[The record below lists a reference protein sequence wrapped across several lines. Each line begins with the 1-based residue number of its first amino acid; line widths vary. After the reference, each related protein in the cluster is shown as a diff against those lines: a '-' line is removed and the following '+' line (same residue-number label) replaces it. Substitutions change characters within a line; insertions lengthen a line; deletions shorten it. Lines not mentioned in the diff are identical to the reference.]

1 MYAALVDAISH
12 IKPYYL
18 LLLQAFLVLLI
29 PYLLWRPLRLGQVF
43 PLAVIQ
49 IFTGVLLGP
58 SIFGT
63 LLPDLQKALFG
74 ASGNIGAVA
83 NVAICIFGFLAGT
96 EADKETIRTSGRSII
111 AIGVFGMTGS
121 WLLASL
127 VGVAVYYGMPFTHP
141 PEANPAA
148 FAAAY
153 GLAIA
158 VSALPVLMLV
168 MREVDIMN
176 KRIGAVSLAAA
187 GVADM
192 IMWLGLALTI
202 AFSGIGTHTPLESA
216 ATAFVSGGLVVVVIL
231 GVINPLLRRL
241 LAQEAQERV
250 VISVTAIAIFLAST
264 ITGIAELHPVF
275 GAFMAGVLLPD
286 KVRHLA
292 AARFD
297 MMTVMVLMPFFFLFT
312 GLRTV
317 FPYNDVNI
325 WILFTLSIVLCVGAK
340 VVATA
345 IPARMSG
352 EPWPFAVASGVLLQ
366 SKGLMGLLVITA
378 FYEKGIVTLPLYSA
392 IVVMCMVSTGL
403 SAPVARWMKA
413 RYGAAMVEGRAM
425 GVRAVPA
432 GAAPAPA
439 E

>member
-1 MYAALVDAISH
+1 MYAALIDAISH

-29 PYLLWRPLRLGQVF
+29 PYLIWRPLQLGRIF

-63 LLPDLQKALFG
+63 VLPDLQKALFG
-74 ASGNIGAVA
+74 APGNIGAVA

-96 EADKETIRTSGRSII
+96 EADKDTIRTSGRSII
-111 AIGVFGMTGS
+111 AIGMFGMIGS

-127 VGVAVYYGMPFTHP
+127 FGVAVYYAMPFTHP

-153 GLAIA
+153 GLSVA

-176 KRIGAVSLAAA
+176 KRIGAVALAAA

-202 AFSGIGTHTPLESA
+202 AFSGVGSHTPLESA
-216 ATAFVSGGLVVVVIL
+216 ATALVSGGLVVALIL
-231 GVINPLLRRL
+231 LVINPILRRL
-241 LAQEAQERV
+241 LAREAQERV
-250 VISVTAIAIFLAST
+250 IISVTAIAIFLAST
-264 ITGIAELHPVF
+264 ITGIGELHPVF

-286 KVRHLA
+286 KVRHMA
-292 AARFD
+292 ANRFD
-297 MMTVMVLMPFFFLFT
+297 MMTIMVLMPFFFLFT

-317 FPYNDVNI
+317 FPYNDANI
-325 WILFTLSIVLCVGAK
+325 WILFGVSILLCVGTK
-340 VVATA
+340 VLATA
-345 IPARMSG
+345 IPARLSG
-352 EPWPFAVASGVLLQ
+352 EPWPFAIASGVLLQ

-403 SAPVARWMKA
+403 SAPVTRWMKTK
-413 RYGAAMVEGRAM
+413 YGPRMIEGRA
-425 GVRAVPA
+425 
-432 GAAPAPA
+432 AAARSIPVAATPAPA
-439 E
+439 Q